1 MNALPHLYIDA
12 ELALMNGNACNGVV
26 LAIACAYQW
35 KVLGRECN

>member
-26 LAIACAYQW
+26 RAIACAYQW